1 MAMQQ
6 WHLIIGL
13 VSDKAYFFLSEKN
26 QKNRMESSPEWTQKC
41 FPDFSPESNIG
52 KPAAD
57 RVIAVRLRVFWAK
70 KNGSPPGSCR
80 QG

>member
-1 MAMQQ
+1 MQQ
-6 WHLIIGL
+6 WQLITGI

-26 QKNRMESSPEWTQKC
+26 KKTGRNHLRKWTQKC
-41 FPDFSPESNIG
+41 FPDFSPDPNIG
-52 KPAAD
+52 KPATD